1 MWRPTGGVGGE
12 QVEQMRRGCT
22 PAAAHGSLGSMSGEA
37 TRHFDQT
44 ADLATYAP
52 TSHVVRR
59 PQQLLRRIASPR
71 AQGERQQHL
80 PGVTQEDRASTQV
93 DVRLSRRRRPRFN
106 GSRRAFWLVVA
117 TSLVLAAIAALAGA
131 VVALPSATIRIA
143 PVIEERSLVLTY
155 GIIAGD
161 GVDWVAPTRAV
172 SVVVQAE
179 AELPASGEKQVPEG
193 FASGK
198 VRAVNAAIES
208 VRIPA
213 GTELVGTNGIRY
225 RITTDVTVPAA
236 DPFGSQAFGVADLP
250 VVATTP
256 GPDGNAAVGVVSGQ
270 LGTGLLYRNVEP
282 ISGGTMRTVHFV
294 TEEDLARLRAAVEQ
308 SLARQVPE
316 ELHAALQ
323 EGEVLVDGTI
333 QSAPPV
339 VEFSHQVNAETER
352 VSARGSM
359 RVSAFAYNPATVH
372 QAAQE
377 EAARRLAQ
385 ATSPDDVILGNT
397 LTFGEP
403 ESLGSNRWRVRATA
417 KIRIVPSER
426 ELETVRNELTGKSVE
441 DAIARIR
448 AIPGVAAV
456 SIELR
461 PSWWPS
467 RMPDRSSRIEVVFRE

>member
-1 MWRPTGGVGGE
+1 MWRPTGGIGGE
-12 QVEQMRRGCT
+12 QVKQMGHRRA
-22 PAAAHGSLGSMSGEA
+22 PAAVPGSLESMPGEA
-37 TRHFDQT
+37 TRHLDQT

-52 TSHVVRR
+52 TLHLVRG
-59 PQQLLRRIASPR
+59 PQRLLRRIATPR
-71 AQGERQQHL
+71 AQGERHQHL
-80 PGVTQEDRASTQV
+80 PPMGEDRVSSQV
-93 DVRLSRRRRPRFN
+93 DVGHSRRRGPRFS
-106 GSRRAFWLVVA
+106 GSKRVFWLVVA
-117 TSLVLAAIAALAGA
+117 TSLVLAGIAALVGA
-131 VVALPSATIRIA
+131 VVALPSATIRIV

-155 GIIAGD
+155 GVIAQD
-161 GVDWVAPTRAV
+161 NVDWVAPTRAV
-172 SVVVQAE
+172 SAVVQAE

-198 VRAVNAAIES
+198 VRAVNAAMEA
-208 VRIPA
+208 VRIAA

-225 RITTDVTVPAA
+225 RITADVTVPAA

-250 VVATTP
+250 VSATIP

-270 LGTGLLYRNVEP
+270 LGAGLLYRNVEP

-294 TEEDLARLRAAVEQ
+294 TEEDIARLRAAVEQ
-308 SLARQVPE
+308 SLAREVPE
-316 ELHAALQ
+316 ELRAALQ
-323 EGEVLVDGTI
+323 EGEVIVDGTI
-333 QSAPPV
+333 QTTPPV

-352 VSARGSM
+352 ISARGSM
-359 RVSAFAYNPATVH
+359 EVRAFAYNPATVH

-385 ATSPDDVILGNT
+385 ATSRDDVIVGNT

-426 ELETVRNELTGKSVE
+426 ELERVRNELTGKRVE
-441 DAIARIR
+441 EALARLR
-448 AIPGVAAV
+448 AIRGVAAV
-456 SIELR
+456 SIELQ

-467 RMPDRSSRIEVVFRE
+467 RLPDRSSRIEVVVS